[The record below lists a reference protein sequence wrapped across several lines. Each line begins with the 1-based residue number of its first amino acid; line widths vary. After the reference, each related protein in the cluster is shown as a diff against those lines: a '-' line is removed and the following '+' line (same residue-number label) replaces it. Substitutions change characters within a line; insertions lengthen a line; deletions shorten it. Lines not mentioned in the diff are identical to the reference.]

1 MSQEGSKENYVEDA
15 DKETHKEK
23 KRVEVQDN
31 QKKQQAKKVL
41 MKQQVGG
48 EDQDEMAGPGFKALT
63 NNSLQ
68 NLGGAN
74 GKSKLFGKFV
84 DGTDKKDRLKDLL
97 EKVTEYTSF
106 ILKQNRKSH

>member
-1 MSQEGSKENYVEDA
+1 M
-15 DKETHKEK
+15 
-23 KRVEVQDN
+23 
-31 QKKQQAKKVL
+31 
-41 MKQQVGG
+41 VG
-48 EDQDEMAGPGFKALT
+48 PSFKALT

-106 ILKQNRKSH
+106 IL